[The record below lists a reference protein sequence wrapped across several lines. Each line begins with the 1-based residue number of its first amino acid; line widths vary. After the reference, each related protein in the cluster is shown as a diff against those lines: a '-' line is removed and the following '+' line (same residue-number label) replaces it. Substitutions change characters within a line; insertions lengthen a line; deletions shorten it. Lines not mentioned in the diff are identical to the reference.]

1 MIEPDTAHP
10 TDRLSIDRQESEAEM
25 YTRIVVPLDGS
36 ALAEVAL
43 PHAEELSRMT
53 GAPLHLVRIV
63 DVVTGRRMAV
73 TWRSKQ
79 LVLRRHWKSRNWK
92 VRTTWPH

>member
-1 MIEPDTAHP
+1 
-10 TDRLSIDRQESEAEM
+10 M

-63 DVVTGRRMAV
+63 DVVTGRPYGSYLAV
-73 TWRSKQ
+73 EAAGFAEALEVEELEGADYLAALKCAARAGRFHADNRVASRSRQ
-79 LVLRRHWKSRNWK
+79 
-92 VRTTWPH
+92 P